1 LRDCP
6 MVWKALVVEKAAKA
20 AKDSS
25 RCALMGF
32 IYALKL
38 AGIVSLEGAR
48 LQMMCPVSSNGN
60 SYVYQATS
68 LNTRLDRNGYQ
79 KPFHTRR

>member
-1 LRDCP
+1 

-38 AGIVSLEGAR
+38 AGIVSLEGAHKR
-48 LQMMCPVSSNGN
+48 PRILLIYLDLLHVE
-60 SYVYQATS
+60 VYM
-68 LNTRLDRNGYQ
+68 
-79 KPFHTRR
+79 

>member
-1 LRDCP
+1 

-32 IYALKL
+32 IYTLKL
-38 AGIVSLEGAR
+38 AGIVSSASGMAFADSPGFAVVSYK
-48 LQMMCPVSSNGN
+48 PVAS
-60 SYVYQATS
+60 Q
-68 LNTRLDRNGYQ
+68 R
-79 KPFHTRR
+79 